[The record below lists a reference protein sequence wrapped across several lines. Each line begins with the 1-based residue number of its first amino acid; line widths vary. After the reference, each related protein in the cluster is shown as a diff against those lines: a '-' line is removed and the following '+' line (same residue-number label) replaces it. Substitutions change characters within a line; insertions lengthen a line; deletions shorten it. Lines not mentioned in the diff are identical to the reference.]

1 MEKVTSTV
9 DRLER
14 FKRLV
19 FIGNKN
25 SKFLDFSSYFL
36 RRYTRPL
43 VMAAIALCATYRF
56 IGFVFY
62 VYGNKME
69 PALSDGDLVI
79 GEAASVWGRCLWRE
93 DIIVV
98 KEQQNIRID
107 FTVESFNRL
116 VEHLKARAKQLFDLR
131 YWSGVWE
138 ERRFKRDP
146 VENCRAD
153 YKLLITR
160 LVDKP
165 STDFAD
171 IFPSL
176 TSNSS
181 KSTADEG
188 YTIKWDEDGDDQ
200 RQTVPFN
207 ALRHRLIFRIWPP
220 KRFGWLSTHWFNKKE
235 LKEKELKLVTNPE
248 LDEV

>member
-1 MEKVTSTV
+1 MCSNMEKVTPTV

-93 DIIVV
+93 GL
-98 KEQQNIRID
+98 
-107 FTVESFNRL
+107 SS
-116 VEHLKARAKQLFDLR
+116 LR
-131 YWSGVWE
+131 
-138 ERRFKRDP
+138 F
-146 VENCRAD
+146 
-153 YKLLITR
+153 I
-160 LVDKP
+160 
-165 STDFAD
+165 
-171 IFPSL
+171 
-176 TSNSS
+176 S
-181 KSTADEG
+181 KSN
-188 YTIKWDEDGDDQ
+188 TISVSHSQLNRK
-200 RQTVPFN
+200 
-207 ALRHRLIFRIWPP
+207 
-220 KRFGWLSTHWFNKKE
+220 
-235 LKEKELKLVTNPE
+235 
-248 LDEV
+248 